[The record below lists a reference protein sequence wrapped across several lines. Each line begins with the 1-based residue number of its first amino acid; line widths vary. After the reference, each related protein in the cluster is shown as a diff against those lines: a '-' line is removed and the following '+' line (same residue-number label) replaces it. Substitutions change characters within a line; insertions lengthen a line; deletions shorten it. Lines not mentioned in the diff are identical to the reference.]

1 MESRSLKRRQTT
13 PPDRLVTQNPRIAH
27 MQQAKRPRIES
38 RNPNT
43 YFLGIGRFAPQSGQR
58 CAQPQP
64 QLRALTFTA
73 LIDLLW

>member
-1 MESRSLKRRQTT
+1 
-13 PPDRLVTQNPRIAH
+13 
-27 MQQAKRPRIES
+27 MQQAKRPRIEP

-43 YFLGIGRFAPQSGQR
+43 YFLGIGRFAPKAANGARSLSPSAPQS
-58 CAQPQP
+58 

>member
-1 MESRSLKRRQTT
+1 
-13 PPDRLVTQNPRIAH
+13 

-43 YFLGIGRFAPQSGQR
+43 YFLGIGRFAPPKRPKARAAS
-58 CAQPQP
+58 APQP